1 MEHSSVAV
9 SQLFKFFDVA
19 ALVEG
24 ATKRKCRVAIQ
35 HLQAAF
41 GDVEAGS
48 VTVPM
53 IGQWQVQMKD
63 KGLSVASIRSYFAS
77 ASEVYSWGVENGVLG
92 SNPFSAAKKIRAVKR
107 EVCVLTTEELTDF
120 CRAAAEKDREDP
132 TAKVRW
138 FLMLEI
144 ASTSGLRSGEVQNL
158 RWDDLDLETG
168 VVHVR
173 YRPDVYGQSWQW
185 GAKGKSDR
193 EVPLSQSALD
203 GLHRLRD
210 MVSWRYPFL
219 KRVTVNRLLASVGSI
234 PESVR
239 KQPYTNF
246 YRELREIK
254 ALADLRRQA
263 KGLPPIKN
271 GGLHVFRKTAVTNWV
286 RHGVTLPDA
295 QYAAGHQ
302 SDQTTKEFYV
312 AVLRSHAVES
322 VRAAIS

>member
-1 MEHSSVAV
+1 MEHSSVAL
-9 SQLFKFFDVA
+9 SQLFKCFDVA

-24 ATKRKCRVAIQ
+24 ATKRKCRIAIH
-35 HLQAAF
+35 HLQTSF
-41 GDVEAGS
+41 GDVDAAAL
-48 VTVPM
+48 TVPM
-53 IGQWQVQMKD
+53 IGQWQGAMRD
-63 KGLSVASIRSYFAS
+63 KGLSAASIRSYFAS
-77 ASEVYSWGVENGVLG
+77 ASQVYSWSVGNGLL
-92 SNPFSAAKKIRAVKR
+92 SANPFASAKKIRAVKR
-107 EVCVLTTEELTDF
+107 EVCVLTAEELADF

-144 ASTSGLRSGEVQNL
+144 AATSGLRSGEVQNL
-158 RWDDLDLETG
+158 RWDDIDLERG
-168 VVHVR
+168 IIQVR

-193 EVPLSQSALD
+193 EVPLSQAALD

-210 MVSWRYPFL
+210 MASWRYPFL
-219 KRVTVNRLLASVGSI
+219 KRVAVNRLLASVGSI
-234 PESVR
+234 PEGVR
-239 KQPYTNF
+239 KQPYANF

-254 ALADLRRQA
+254 ALADLRRRA
-263 KGLPPIKN
+263 RGLPPIKN
-271 GGLHVFRKTAVTNWV
+271 GGLHVFRKTAVTSWV

-302 SDQTTKEFYV
+302 SLQTTREYYI
-312 AVLRSHAVES
+312 AVLRDHAVES